1 MLTIPAER
9 GELPMQRI
17 LLIGNAGAGKTT
29 FAKQLAQ
36 KLHLPLVH
44 LDNLYWCSN
53 WDHLSRDEFDVIL
66 QSELEKPQ
74 WIIDGNF
81 NRTIP
86 HRLQY
91 CDTVYYFDFPTI
103 TCLAGITKRTLTNL
117 GKVRSDMGGNCIE
130 HFDSHKIS
138 LYRNV
143 LTFNKQHRKDYYD
156 LLDHAVHANVIIF
169 RNRGQAK
176 DFLSKL

>member
-1 MLTIPAER
+1 
-9 GELPMQRI
+9 MQRI

-36 KLHLPLVH
+36 KLRLPLVH
-44 LDNLYWCSN
+44 LDKLYWCGN
-53 WDHLSRDEFDVIL
+53 WEHLARNEFDAIL
-66 QSELEKPQ
+66 QTELEKPQ

-91 CDTVYYFDFPTI
+91 CDTVLYFDFPTI
-103 TCLAGITKRTLTNL
+103 TCLCGITKRTLTNL
-117 GKVRSDMGGNCIE
+117 GKVRSDMGGNCME
-130 HFDSHKIS
+130 HFDSQKIS

-143 LTFNKQHRKDYYD
+143 LTFNKQHRRDYYE
-156 LLDHAVHANVIIF
+156 LLDNADNVNVNIFKNRRQANAF
-169 RNRGQAK
+169 LAK
-176 DFLSKL
+176 L

>member
-1 MLTIPAER
+1 
-9 GELPMQRI
+9 MQRI

-44 LDNLYWCSN
+44 LDNLYWRGD
-53 WDHLSRDEFDVIL
+53 WEHLSRDEFDVIL
-66 QSELEKPQ
+66 QRELEKPQ
-74 WIIDGNF
+74 WIMDRNF
-81 NRTIP
+81 NRTIS
-86 HRLQY
+86 HRLPY
-91 CDTVYYFDFPTI
+91 CDTVFYFDFPTI
-103 TCLAGITKRTLTNL
+103 TCLVGITKRTLSNL

-143 LTFNKQHRKDYYD
+143 LAFNKQHRRDYYE
-156 LLDHAVHANVIIF
+156 LLDHTGHANVIIF
-169 RNRGQAK
+169 RSRKQAK
-176 DFLSKL
+176 DFLAKL

>member
-1 MLTIPAER
+1 
-9 GELPMQRI
+9 MQRI

-44 LDNLYWCSN
+44 LDKLYWRGD
-53 WDHLSRDEFDVIL
+53 WEHLSRDEFDAIL

-81 NRTIP
+81 NRTIA

-91 CDTVYYFDFPTI
+91 CDTVFYFDFPTI
-103 TCLAGITKRTLTNL
+103 TCLAGITKRALTNL
-117 GKVRSDMGGNCIE
+117 GKARPDMGGNCME
-130 HFDSHKIS
+130 HFDSQKIS

-143 LTFNKQHRKDYYD
+143 LTFNKQHRRDYYE
-156 LLDHAVHANVIIF
+156 LLDNADNVKVIIF
-169 RNRGQAK
+169 KNRRQANA
-176 DFLSKL
+176 FLTKL

>member
-1 MLTIPAER
+1 
-9 GELPMQRI
+9 MQKV

-36 KLHLPLVH
+36 KLHLPLVN
-44 LDNLYWCSN
+44 LDNLYWRGD
-53 WDHLSRDEFDVIL
+53 WDHLSRDEFDAIL

-86 HRLQY
+86 QRLQY
-91 CDTVYYFDFPTI
+91 CDTVFYFDFPTI
-103 TCLAGITKRTLTNL
+103 ICLAGITKRTLTNL
-117 GKVRSDMGGNCIE
+117 GKVRSDMGGNCVE
-130 HFDSHKIS
+130 HFDSQKIS

-143 LTFNKQHRKDYYD
+143 LTFNKQHRRDYYE
-156 LLDHAVHANVIIF
+156 LLEDAGHAHVIIF
-169 RNRGQAK
+169 RSRKPAK
-176 DFLSKL
+176 DYLAKL

>member
-1 MLTIPAER
+1 
-9 GELPMQRI
+9 MQRI

-36 KLHLPLVH
+36 KLHLPLVY
-44 LDNLYWCSN
+44 LDNLYWCGD
-53 WDHLSRDEFDVIL
+53 WEHLSRDEFDAIL
-66 QSELEKPQ
+66 QTELEKPQ

-91 CDTVYYFDFPTI
+91 CDTVFYFDFPTI
-103 TCLAGITKRTLTNL
+103 TCLRGITKRTLINL
-117 GKVRSDMGGNCIE
+117 GKVRSDMGCNCIE
-130 HFDSHKIS
+130 YFDSQKIS

-143 LTFNKQHRKDYYD
+143 LTFNKQHRRDYYE
-156 LLDHAVHANVIIF
+156 LLDNADNVNVIIF
-169 RNRGQAK
+169 KNRRQANV
-176 DFLSKL
+176 FLAKL

>member
-1 MLTIPAER
+1 
-9 GELPMQRI
+9 MQRI

-29 FAKQLAQ
+29 FAKQLAK

-44 LDNLYWCSN
+44 LDNLYWCGD
-53 WDHLSRDEFDVIL
+53 WDYLSRDEFDVIL

-81 NRTIP
+81 NRTILY
-86 HRLQY
+86 RLQY
-91 CDTVYYFDFPTI
+91 CDTVFYFDFTTI
-103 TCLAGITKRTLTNL
+103 ICLAGITMRTLTNL
-117 GKVRSDMGGNCIE
+117 GKVRADMGGNCIE

-156 LLDHAVHANVIIF
+156 LLDHAGHANVIIF
-169 RNRGQAK
+169 RSRKQAK
-176 DFLSKL
+176 DFLAKL

>member
-1 MLTIPAER
+1 
-9 GELPMQRI
+9 MQRI

-44 LDNLYWCSN
+44 LDKLYWCGN
-53 WDHLSRDEFDVIL
+53 WEHLSRDEFDAIL

-86 HRLQY
+86 HRLQF
-91 CDTVYYFDFPTI
+91 CDTVFYFDFPTI

-117 GKVRSDMGGNCIE
+117 GKVRSDMGGNCME
-130 HFDSHKIS
+130 YFDFQKIS

-143 LTFNKQHRKDYYD
+143 LTFNKQHRRKYYE
-156 LLDHAVHANVIIF
+156 LLDNAGNVNVFIFKNRRQANAF
-169 RNRGQAK
+169 LAK
-176 DFLSKL
+176 L